1 MAERNTRKEIARMA
15 CFTVP
20 LATALA
26 AEAVKA
32 ALPEKA
38 SKNPFAAKL
47 GWLGKMMFGGS
58 FLLAIEHVYHGEI
71 VFSWPFLTAVKEGD
85 AAGML
90 HEMATRGVAMA
101 VLLVAVWVVMVAV
114 SAMQERAEARRA
126 AEREA

>member
-1 MAERNTRKEIARMA
+1 MA

-38 SKNPFAAKL
+38 SKNPFVAKL

-71 VFSWPFLTAVKEGD
+71 IFTPPFLTAVKDGNTAD
-85 AAGML
+85 ML

-101 VLLVAVWVVMVAV
+101 VLLGVVWVGMVAV
-114 SAMQERAEARRA
+114 STWLERSKAARLAGQEA
-126 AEREA
+126 

>member
-1 MAERNTRKEIARMA
+1 MA

-32 ALPEKA
+32 VLPEKA
-38 SKNPFAAKL
+38 SRNPFVAKL
-47 GWLGKMMFGGS
+47 GWLGKLMFGGS

-71 VFSWPFLTAVKEGD
+71 IFTPPFLTAVRDGD
-85 AAGML
+85 TAGML

-101 VLLVAVWVVMVAV
+101 VLLVVAWVVMVAV
-114 SAMQERAEARRA
+114 STAVERAAAARAPPGRR
-126 AEREA
+126 ERCAS